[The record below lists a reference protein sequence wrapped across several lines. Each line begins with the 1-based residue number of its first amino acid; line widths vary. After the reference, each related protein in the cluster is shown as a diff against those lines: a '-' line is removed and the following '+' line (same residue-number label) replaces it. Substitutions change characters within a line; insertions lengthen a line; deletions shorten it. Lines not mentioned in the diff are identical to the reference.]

1 MRTRCNM
8 SEAEREDARAD
19 IRKIFSLAPDE
30 VVGVRDALIAGKID
44 GSVYSGEC
52 CCLVGTIAKLR
63 GIDVMQQA
71 CYYPLEKAIRYDD
84 ERPAERFFAHIKAGD
99 TPQTNG
105 YSKLALQWVDE
116 WIDEQTKQ
124 MAFAEESALVTV

>member
-1 MRTRCNM
+1 MNK
-8 SEAEREDARAD
+8 AQREEARAD

-44 GSVYSGEC
+44 GSVYDGGC

-63 GIDVMQQA
+63 GITVIRQA
-71 CYYPLEKAIRYDD
+71 CNYPLEKAIRADYK
-84 ERPAERFFAHIKAGD
+84 RPAERFFAHINADD
-99 TPQTNG
+99 TPKDNG

-116 WIDEQTKQ
+116 WIDEQAKQ
-124 MAFAEESALVTV
+124 IAFAEEPALVTA